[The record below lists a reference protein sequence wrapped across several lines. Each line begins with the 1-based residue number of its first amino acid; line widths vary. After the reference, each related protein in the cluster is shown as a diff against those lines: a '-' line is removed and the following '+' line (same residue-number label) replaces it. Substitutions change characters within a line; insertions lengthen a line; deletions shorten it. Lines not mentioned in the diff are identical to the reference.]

1 MAPARPAPAMSAR
14 SEGSPARALARLYC
28 PPGERAVFGAL
39 AGIET
44 EIRSGIERPLEH
56 EVAHARLS
64 WWREEC
70 ARLASGQPQHPL
82 TRALSAQFAPEER
95 GVLSGVQGFTD
106 LAAWDL
112 AGAKFASRGELQG
125 YAARWSSAFVAP
137 LAQRA
142 LAPAARAAALALGG
156 ALAELELLNAL
167 PAHARAGQLRLP
179 LDELAASA
187 VAPEELTAARFG
199 EELTTLLRHSHRR
212 ARAKLAAA
220 VAALHGPAQPAL
232 RGLMVWSALSYLH
245 SQRSSTALPRAS
257 LPREHHGPL
266 DGIRAWRAARRAG
279 AGNLRLAPD

>member
-1 MAPARPAPAMSAR
+1 MSAR
-14 SEGSPARALARLYC
+14 SEGAPARALARLYC
-28 PPGERAVFGAL
+28 PPGEQAVFAAL
-39 AGIET
+39 DGIET
-44 EIRSGIERPLEH
+44 EIRSGVERALEH

-70 ARLASGQPQHPL
+70 ARLSSGQPQHPL

-95 GVLSGVQGFTD
+95 GVLSAVQGFTD

-112 AGAKFASRGELQG
+112 AGARFASRGELQG
-125 YAARWSSAFVAP
+125 YAARWSAAFIAP

-142 LAPAARAAALALGG
+142 LAPAPRAAAVALGG

-179 LDELAASA
+179 LDELAGSA
-187 VAPEELTAARFG
+187 VAAEELTAERFG
-199 EELTTLLRHSHRR
+199 SDLTALLRHSHLR
-212 ARAKLAAA
+212 ARARLATA
-220 VAALHGPAQPAL
+220 VAALQGPGQAAL

-245 SQRSSTALPRAS
+245 SQRASAALPRAS
-257 LPREHHGPL
+257 LAREHHGML